1 MSDTPKLRLSGP
13 ARAAIVMLALGEDV
27 GGKLL
32 AKMNEDEI
40 REVSAA
46 MARLGSVPA
55 EVVEALCSAFV
66 TDAGRI
72 SPVAGSPEVTERLLR
87 KSISDER
94 AAQILDEIRGP
105 GGKTIWDKLAKVNE
119 SVLAAYLQQEH
130 PQTIAVILSRLASEH
145 AARILALFPDKL
157 SVDVV
162 ERMLGMDGVPQ
173 SVIEDIERTLRA
185 DFTSILSAGAP
196 RDPHNRLAE
205 IFNGLDRQ
213 TEARLMS
220 GLEERDAE
228 AAARIKSLMFTFED
242 LARLA
247 PTDVQTLLRAVD
259 RETLPIAMRGASD
272 KMREFFFSNLSE
284 RASKMLR
291 EEIEA
296 LGPVRVRDIDAA
308 QLAITILAKEL
319 AASGEIE
326 IGSGKEDDLVI

>member
-1 MSDTPKLRLSGP
+1 MPLSPSRARRGSSRTPRASVLRNKVSS
-13 ARAAIVMLALGEDV
+13 RA
-27 GGKLL
+27 
-32 AKMNEDEI
+32 
-40 REVSAA
+40 STAA
-46 MARLGSVPA
+46 
-55 EVVEALCSAFV
+55 
-66 TDAGRI
+66 
-72 SPVAGSPEVTERLLR
+72 
-87 KSISDER
+87 ISDER